1 MIKNH
6 SLEPEA
12 ALPAQITF
20 EAETLAQ
27 TASVPIPPQPGLL
40 LDLRRTALDA
50 RSNADAVA
58 KLVSR
63 DVAVS
68 AAVMRCANSAFFGL
82 RAKVCSIRHAISVL
96 GATNVINIVAS
107 VCFKSS
113 VNEAGNVPLPRYWDT
128 ATAVADATAYLAK
141 RLGGVTSDVGYTAGL
156 FLDCGIALLAQRYP
170 EYKAVLREA
179 NAASAEKFTQIE
191 DRHLKTN
198 HAVIGY
204 LVSRAWG
211 LPEAV
216 REAIRSHHDA
226 EEFLCRESVRSRQV
240 DTLIALLKLAEHI
253 EAVFSKRK
261 EQSEWERIHP
271 LVLEHLGLSEP
282 DYADIRDDLVE
293 LLNEGASAEAALA

>member
-1 MIKNH
+1 MINNH
-6 SLEPEA
+6 ALELEP
-12 ALPAQITF
+12 ALPAQADIDP
-20 EAETLAQ
+20 EALARS
-27 TASVPIPPQPGLL
+27 ASVPIPPQPGLL
-40 LDLRRTALDA
+40 LDLRRTAQDA
-50 RSNADAVA
+50 KYNAHTIA
-58 KLVSR
+58 KVVSR

-82 RAKVCSIRHAISVL
+82 RAKVSTIHHAISVL

-113 VNEAGNVPLPRYWDT
+113 VHEAGHVPLPRYWDT

-141 RLGGVTSDVGYTAGL
+141 RLGGVSSDVGYTAGL

-170 EYKAVLREA
+170 GYKTVLREA
-179 NAASAEKFTQIE
+179 NAAIEEKFTEVE
-191 DRHLKTN
+191 DRYLNTN

-216 REAIRSHHDA
+216 REGIRSHHDA
-226 EEFLCRESVRSRQV
+226 EELLRSDRARYTEA
-240 DTLIALLKLAEHI
+240 DHLIALLKLAEHI
-253 EAVFSKRK
+253 EAVYSKR
-261 EQSEWERIHP
+261 EGQPEWERIRP
-271 LVLEHLGLSEP
+271 LVLEHLRLSEP

-293 LLNEGASAEAALA
+293 LLNEGSTAETVLL